1 MFDKT
6 KLNEDE
12 RYGYDFFIQR
22 LFKGSRAREIEVS
35 DDKDK
40 NLKAFLTYIAHRD
53 FKNISDLA
61 ESIYKTYKKLDR
73 EDEVVGYVNLLDS
86 KIALAGRHSL
96 LKKFLED
103 FLLKDEDD
111 ISIPEKITK
120 VEQIM
125 PLYYEIMEKR
135 ISGNLN
141 CFYFGIK
148 KPDNI
153 FVGDFYRFLSA
164 KGYKRYNAIESL
176 IFKNKTILSKDAG
189 ISQTDLAN
197 MYINFVN
204 DFYEIRGRKNSKYYF
219 HVNKDLALIWDR
231 LKYFKHHLENYMNDE
246 TKAYVSEYEKKIAF
260 LENDYQFKE
269 FYIQASY
276 EGRHGEFY
284 IQVRDALKDIEN
296 EENKK
301 IIKQFLNKVKNV
313 KDALLSTDNRYKL
326 YPVNYFK
333 VNTMDPCHFYN
344 LIISAIRI
352 LPNEKELLE
361 ETRQLMVQAF
371 NQTLKD
377 NNYRDEIPFVAHE
390 ASDRVPDAVKHVAK
404 MIGFKN
410 IIAQNG
416 LGQEELS
423 NIPSRVVEIMREES
437 LPLNITCIKGVFDAC
452 LNGEKAVYLPNMSQ
466 KSDDGVE
473 KE

>member
-1 MFDKT
+1 
-6 KLNEDE
+6 
-12 RYGYDFFIQR
+12 
-22 LFKGSRAREIEVS
+22 
-35 DDKDK
+35 
-40 NLKAFLTYIAHRD
+40 
-53 FKNISDLA
+53 
-61 ESIYKTYKKLDR
+61 
-73 EDEVVGYVNLLDS
+73 
-86 KIALAGRHSL
+86 
-96 LKKFLED
+96 
-103 FLLKDEDD
+103 
-111 ISIPEKITK
+111 
-120 VEQIM
+120 
-125 PLYYEIMEKR
+125 
-135 ISGNLN
+135 
-141 CFYFGIK
+141 
-148 KPDNI
+148 
-153 FVGDFYRFLSA
+153 
-164 KGYKRYNAIESL
+164 
-176 IFKNKTILSKDAG
+176 
-189 ISQTDLAN
+189 

-344 LIISAIRI
+344 LIINAIRI

-377 NNYRDEIPFVAHE
+377 NNYRDEIPFVHCE
-390 ASDRVPDAVKHVAK
+390 
-404 MIGFKN
+404 
-410 IIAQNG
+410 
-416 LGQEELS
+416 
-423 NIPSRVVEIMREES
+423 
-437 LPLNITCIKGVFDAC
+437 
-452 LNGEKAVYLPNMSQ
+452 
-466 KSDDGVE
+466 
-473 KE
+473 